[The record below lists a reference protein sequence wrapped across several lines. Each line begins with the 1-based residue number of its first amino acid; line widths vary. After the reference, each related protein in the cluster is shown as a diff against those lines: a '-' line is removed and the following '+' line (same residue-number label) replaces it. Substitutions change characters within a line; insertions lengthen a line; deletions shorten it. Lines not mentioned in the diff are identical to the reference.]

1 MKRILLITHGDLC
14 HGLTSAMNIIN
25 GSSDGIDTISL
36 TEKETIE
43 DMMSKVSQK
52 LKEYAE
58 GDIII
63 ILTDIVIGT
72 TTRCVFPLLDQKNIY
87 LVSGVNLPMLLTFYL
102 TDLGSDV
109 YLSIQTMVEE
119 SKQTILFVNEQINN
133 Q

>member
-1 MKRILLITHGDLC
+1 
-14 HGLTSAMNIIN
+14 
-25 GSSDGIDTISL
+25 
-36 TEKETIE
+36 
-43 DMMSKVSQK
+43 MMSKVSQK

>member
-25 GSSDGIDTISL
+25 GISDGIDTISL

-43 DMMSKVSQK
+43 
-52 LKEYAE
+52 EYAE